1 MEVLVAE
8 DDVFMSL
15 EEALAFIDGCEVQ
28 DQSPTETLVEN
39 GPRHSL
45 SEVVTPAELLR
56 VSSKPTTRRRP
67 KPQRKTSESSS
78 SSDDKPTKKRRTR
91 SANSSSTRLQQRKR
105 AEIRALREQAQE
117 LETQVELLKK
127 NRFLPADVA
136 LEVTAELEEEGTD
149 ALVASQKTPSNW
161 HEMAVR
167 QYRERL
173 VSEKTNRRL
182 KSILENQEKVN
193 GALNRLLQK
202 RSILTGMEF
211 VLSAQPGMEPSLVAA
226 ESSTESAGNDGNKK
240 VLAELETLVQGLY
253 KEWKAKFHS
262 PTQSPAISCDMRT
275 KEDPQRG
282 KMIEFITTTPMSCP
296 VKKAGEILWKEL
308 TTYREYPDKVYKY
321 MKCTKPNS
329 HEKNFDMN
337 VRTPSGMLELNGLQ
351 YMQKYDEEDRTVF
364 VVAERMTVPSKNIEF
379 RDECWMTVTP
389 SSTDAKTSVVEI
401 FLQLY
406 MGREEESQ
414 VSPEDISYAQNT
426 VMASLGNAYRK
437 FFQAE
442 QNTLMDK
449 AWRIVLPCPSK
460 LGVIV

>member
-56 VSSKPTTRRRP
+56 VNSKPTTRRRP

-136 LEVTAELEEEGTD
+136 LEVTAELEEEASD

-202 RSILTGMEF
+202 RSILT
-211 VLSAQPGMEPSLVAA
+211 VSACFSVFLKA
-226 ESSTESAGNDGNKK
+226 E
-240 VLAELETLVQGLY
+240 ETD
-253 KEWKAKFHS
+253 S
-262 PTQSPAISCDMRT
+262 
-275 KEDPQRG
+275 
-282 KMIEFITTTPMSCP
+282 
-296 VKKAGEILWKEL
+296 
-308 TTYREYPDKVYKY
+308 
-321 MKCTKPNS
+321 
-329 HEKNFDMN
+329 
-337 VRTPSGMLELNGLQ
+337 
-351 YMQKYDEEDRTVF
+351 
-364 VVAERMTVPSKNIEF
+364 
-379 RDECWMTVTP
+379 
-389 SSTDAKTSVVEI
+389 
-401 FLQLY
+401 
-406 MGREEESQ
+406 
-414 VSPEDISYAQNT
+414 
-426 VMASLGNAYRK
+426 
-437 FFQAE
+437 
-442 QNTLMDK
+442 
-449 AWRIVLPCPSK
+449 
-460 LGVIV
+460 